1 MLNVTLLTS
10 VAKSALVGAVAT
22 KLVDTFVSSKINTK
36 VEQNKWLRNTKLDLF
51 SKLTEDILLIDDGN
65 FHTQIKE
72 IKRSVA
78 KIILLVNDKK
88 LEIKLEDFLNRL
100 NRFSQC
106 DKIERNALSLVN
118 KDMICYLQKNI
129 RL

>member
-106 DKIERNALSLVN
+106 DKIEKNALSLVN
-118 KDMICYLQKNI
+118 KDMISYLQKNI

>member
-100 NRFSQC
+100 NRFSQS
-106 DKIERNALSLVN
+106 DKIEKNALSLVN
-118 KDMICYLQKNI
+118 KDMISYLQKNI

>member
-78 KIILLVNDKK
+78 KIILLVNNKK

-106 DKIERNALSLVN
+106 DKIEKNALSLVN
-118 KDMICYLQKNI
+118 KDMISYLQKNI

>member
-72 IKRSVA
+72 IKRSLA
-78 KIILLVNDKK
+78 KIILLVNNKK

-106 DKIERNALSLVN
+106 DKIEKNALSLVN
-118 KDMICYLQKNI
+118 KDMISYLQKNI

>member
-106 DKIERNALSLVN
+106 DKIERNALTLVN